1 MKKISLLFTLL
12 LAVCSVTACGDNND
26 SSEEGNSASDSS
38 SRIIKDDDDEDD
50 EKSDDK
56 EDEKSDDKDEEKS
69 GSFTRG
75 KVEDNVYSNEFS
87 GLTFEIPDG
96 WTILSDEEISDTMSA
111 GLEAGGS
118 SMDADT
124 ILNTTTYDCIAS
136 DMSTGESF
144 AFIFEDVSRYSGGMT
159 IDDYINAAKLATSY
173 SMPDMNIDWHVDGE
187 KDTLCGVEF
196 DVFSME
202 VELEN
207 YGVSVNQDY
216 YVTEKDG
223 YMVVITYSS
232 GLSSGSFDDYLDCFK
247 D

>member
-1 MKKISLLFTLL
+1 MKKISAL
-12 LAVCSVTACGDNND
+12 LALMLSLCTLAACSDNND

-38 SRIIKDDDDEDD
+38 SRIVKDDDDEDD

-75 KVEDNVYSNEFS
+75 KVEDNVYSNKFS

-96 WTILSDEEISDTMSA
+96 WTTLSDEEISDTMSA

-118 SMDADT
+118 RMDTDT
-124 ILNTTTYDCIAS
+124 LLSTTTYDCMAS
-136 DMSTGESF
+136 NMSTGESF
-144 AFIFEDVSRYSGGMT
+144 TFFFEDVSAYSGSMT
-159 IDDYINAAKLATSY
+159 IDDYIDAAKLTTAY
-173 SMPDMNIDWHVDGE
+173 SMPGMNIDWHVDGE

-202 VELEN
+202 VELED
-207 YGVSVNQDY
+207 YGISVNQDY
-216 YVTEKDG
+216 YVTEKNG
-223 YMVVITYSS
+223 YMVIITYSS

>member
-50 EKSDDK
+50 EKSDD
-56 EDEKSDDKDEEKS
+56 EQKSDDKDEDEKS
-69 GSFTRG
+69 GSFTKG
-75 KVEDNVYSNEFS
+75 KIEDGYYTSEFS

-96 WTILSDEEISDTMSA
+96 WTTLSDEEIANTMSA
-111 GLEAGGS
+111 GLAVGGS

-159 IDDYINAAKLATSY
+159 IDDYINAAKLTTSY